1 MTSSPFFSLPEP
13 TSLLKKSLA
22 LNTSTQAFLPINA
35 NEFISL
41 PYLFI
46 TLGAR
51 YHTSFT
57 LSCEFM
63 PMMAPTHEWPLF
75 FELQWQL
82 VSFSCVVSFYHY
94 FFVFILKNF
103 KRQRHTERFSI
114 CWPTHQIPTTAVL
127 TQTDPGVWNSS
138 WVSYSGWQWPKY
150 LNLPGCTLQET
161 ASEVEPKLSRVT
173 PLPPLSGVLNMSFLR
188 WRMLTLHFLSFH

>member
-13 TSLLKKSLA
+13 TSLTKSLA
-22 LNTSTQAFLPINA
+22 LNTLTQAFLPINA
-35 NEFISL
+35 NEFVSL
-41 PYLFI
+41 PCLFI

-51 YHTSFT
+51 YHTYFT

-82 VSFSCVVSFYHY
+82 VSFSCVVSSYY
-94 FFVFILKNF
+94 FSVFIFKNF
-103 KRQRHTERFSI
+103 KRQRQRDFPSAGSLI
-114 CWPTHQIPTTAVL
+114 KFPQQQGWPKPK
-127 TQTDPGVWNSS
+127 PGVWNSS

-150 LNLPGCTLQET
+150 LSLQG
-161 ASEVEPKLSRVT
+161 A
-173 PLPPLSGVLNMSFLR
+173 
-188 WRMLTLHFLSFH
+188 H